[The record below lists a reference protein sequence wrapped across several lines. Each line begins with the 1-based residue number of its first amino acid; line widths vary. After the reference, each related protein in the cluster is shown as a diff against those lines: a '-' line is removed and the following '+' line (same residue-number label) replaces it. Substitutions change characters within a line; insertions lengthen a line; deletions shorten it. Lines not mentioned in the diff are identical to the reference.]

1 MPKTSIIITFIKNEE
16 LSHLLRTLHSV
27 IQRTP
32 VKLLEEIIL
41 INDNSHKEDHGMIL
55 QNYITTIFNET
66 SIRLL
71 FSNDSLGLQR
81 ARLSGFKLARG
92 EVIVPMDSHME
103 VQEGWLEPLLDV
115 IQQDPRTLASS
126 YLDWMHI
133 DENDSWT
140 YKHGPSTW
148 KTYFE
153 WNFDF
158 GFQDSNK
165 EDIEARQNDV
175 TAPVVSP
182 MCIGSNWAMR
192 KDVFEDIGAFDEQMK
207 AWGGENID
215 LALRVWRCGGR
226 VLNIPCS
233 HAAHLEQSGQREYRN
248 NQDWSSLMEYN
259 YKRIAEV
266 WLDEYKKYFY
276 YYRPELSAVDAGD
289 LSSRRAIK
297 EKCSQKYNR
306 DFSWFLKEVYPELG
320 IPGGE
325 DNLAWDG
332 VSTKPFL
339 FAL

>member
-1 MPKTSIIITFIKNEE
+1 VNTMPKTSIIITFIKNEE
-16 LSHLLRTLHSV
+16 LSHLLRTLHSI

-41 INDNSHKEDHGMIL
+41 INDNSHKGE
-55 QNYITTIFNET
+55 TT
-66 SIRLL
+66 SIQYSMKPA
-71 FSNDSLGLQR
+71 FVFCSPTIPLGMQR

-192 KDVFEDIGAFDEQMK
+192 KDVFEEIGAFDEQMK

-233 HAAHLEQSGQREYRN
+233 HAAHLEQSG
-248 NQDWSSLMEYN
+248 
-259 YKRIAEV
+259 
-266 WLDEYKKYFY
+266 
-276 YYRPELSAVDAGD
+276 
-289 LSSRRAIK
+289 
-297 EKCSQKYNR
+297 
-306 DFSWFLKEVYPELG
+306 
-320 IPGGE
+320 
-325 DNLAWDG
+325 
-332 VSTKPFL
+332 
-339 FAL
+339 